1 MNTCPEKLSQLPY
14 SRACFSASGKLASAA
29 RYPGSLPSR
38 AGLSNTLEGM
48 NTRARSSTFWVPS
61 GSFTGNCSTMG
72 VPGGAG
78 VMNRAFTQPCPTPP
92 GLVVARRYTRVPGP
106 VGRLRLI
113 M

>member
-1 MNTCPEKLSQLPY
+1 
-14 SRACFSASGKLASAA
+14 
-29 RYPGSLPSR
+29 
-38 AGLSNTLEGM
+38 
-48 NTRARSSTFWVPS
+48 
-61 GSFTGNCSTMG
+61 MG

-78 VMNRAFTQPCPTPP
+78 VMNRAFTQPWPTPP